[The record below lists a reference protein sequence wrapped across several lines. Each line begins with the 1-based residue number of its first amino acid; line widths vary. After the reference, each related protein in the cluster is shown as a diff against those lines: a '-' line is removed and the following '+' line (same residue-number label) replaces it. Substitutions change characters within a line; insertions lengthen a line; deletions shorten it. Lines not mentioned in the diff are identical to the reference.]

1 MRRPPDHS
9 NVVRIRPKSA
19 RHVRVAILALPLAI
33 LALSVIFALQRGAY
47 EAVLAEFSRSGVAER
62 SATAPP
68 GTNLARSLPP
78 LIIGSAIT
86 IIDGDGLVL
95 STGDEIRLGDFNAPE
110 WNQKGGKEA
119 KAALAEI
126 AYAEDLA
133 CTPCEGARNPDRCTS
148 YDRIIATCRLNGQRL
163 GDLMRARGIAEGGR

>member
-1 MRRPPDHS
+1 MPRPANRTTIVRFRPRRRRALLA
-9 NVVRIRPKSA
+9 N
-19 RHVRVAILALPLAI
+19 LALPIAFI
-33 LALSVIFALQRGAY
+33 ALVAIFAWQRGAFDSVFA
-47 EAVLAEFSRSGVAER
+47 ELTLDKGAAVS
-62 SATAPP
+62 APP
-68 GTNLARSLPP
+68 AESAPDGRMPR
-78 LIIGSAIT
+78 LIAGRAVT

-126 AYAEDLA
+126 AYGEDLA
-133 CTPCEGARNPDRCTS
+133 CTPCEGARNPNRCTS
-148 YDRIIATCRLNGQRL
+148 YDRIIATCRLNGRRL